1 MTAQPNGGIAQTW
14 YLLGRMG
21 MGGTFNLARLHSL
34 QLGLCL
40 HENAQI
46 KEPRI
51 VFVKCLVKMSY
62 DEI

>member
-1 MTAQPNGGIAQTW
+1 MAAQPNGGIAQTW
-14 YLLGRMG
+14 HLVGDVRVGR
-21 MGGTFNLARLHSL
+21 TFNLARLHSL

-62 DEI
+62 GGI